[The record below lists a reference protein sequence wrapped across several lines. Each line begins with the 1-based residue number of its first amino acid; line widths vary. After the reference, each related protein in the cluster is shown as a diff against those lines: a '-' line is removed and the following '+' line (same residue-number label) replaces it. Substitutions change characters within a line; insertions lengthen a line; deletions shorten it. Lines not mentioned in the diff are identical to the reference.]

1 MSLTFD
7 VEEFCYVE
15 MSSACSCIEPA
26 SCFFAP
32 TLSRA
37 IVSAVTT
44 RLANHQ
50 LVFAHT
56 AKNIQYGLVRLSYL
70 LQLFRC
76 FNAQNHYAI
85 IVDLNLFSRRW
96 QTRTMAYYYSQIA
109 YRAM

>member
-56 AKNIQYGLVRLSYL
+56 AKKHTVWVSSVKLP
-70 LQLFRC
+70 
-76 FNAQNHYAI
+76 AAI
-85 IVDLNLFSRRW
+85 IPVF
-96 QTRTMAYYYSQIA
+96 
-109 YRAM
+109 